1 MSGKS
6 EAKGTKMA
14 NNYRVRVEIEVEEC
28 TEDTTEGPR
37 REDSGVFEWV
47 VSAEQARSIDG
58 IEKIMLETNSEALR
72 DAFAHYLSEV
82 SRQYALEVAGS
93 LEACKVQPYR
103 VDSEMGRVRF
113 DVYWIE
119 QGEDNNG
126 IAGMLFP
133 VLRAREWYRTTGLKE
148 IALVYGTTEESY
160 RQAGELIN
168 RVRHQAN
175 ATPFRTLRENT
186 EYEGQQ
192 IMAFMD
198 QQATEILDRHGF
210 ETDGT
215 PREEAVDYSEQV
227 LVTLPAE
234 QVSQAIQTCAP
245 ESEWIAEM
253 TANPVAYEDPAH
265 SAQISID
272 DVNVKRQKASRKDN
286 QEPAQPHKYVHNTV
300 AHVAHAG
307 ASYIINGVGAIAV
320 LRLILAFLLHNHLLQ
335 YNLLF
340 FVDGQR
346 TLYTAILSAFAW
358 LPALQVILDWYHLEK
373 RCKEQLSLALNGRV
387 IRNSLLDQLRPC
399 LWHGCVDRA
408 IAVLQAVAPHQI
420 KNQEALDTLIEY
432 LLRNRPY
439 IPCYAVRKSLSL
451 RNSSNQGEKAND
463 LVVSDRQKHNGMSW
477 SKPGSVALA
486 ALTSLVKNQEYLRW
500 FHTGTLSFSFCA
512 SC

>member
-1 MSGKS
+1 MMFGKNN
-6 EAKGTKMA
+6 AGGMKMV
-14 NNYRVRVEIEVEEC
+14 NNYRVKIEVKIEEC
-28 TEDTTEGPR
+28 TEDTTERPR
-37 REDSGVFEWV
+37 KEDKGVFEWV
-47 VSAEQARSIDG
+47 VSAEQAQSINA
-58 IEKIMLETNSEALR
+58 IEKIMLQTSSEALR
-72 DAFAHYLSEV
+72 DTLAQHLSEM
-82 SRQYALEVAGS
+82 SQQYVMEVAGT
-93 LEACKVQPYR
+93 LEACQVQPYR
-103 VDSEMGRVRF
+103 VDGEMGRVTF
-113 DVYWIE
+113 EVYGIE
-119 QGEDNNG
+119 DKDG
-126 IAGMLFP
+126 IGTLFP
-133 VLRAREWYRTTGLKE
+133 ALGVREWYRTSGFKE
-148 IALVYGTTEESY
+148 IALVYGTTKESY
-160 RQAGELIN
+160 RQAGALIN
-168 RVRHQAN
+168 RVRHQEN

-192 IMAFMD
+192 IMAYME

-210 ETDGT
+210 ETTGSPSD
-215 PREEAVDYSEQV
+215 EAVDYSEQV

-234 QVSQAIQTCAP
+234 QISRAIQVCAP
-245 ESEWIAEM
+245 EPEWIAEM

-265 SAQISID
+265 SAQISMD
-272 DVNVKRQKASRKDN
+272 DVNVKRQKAGRKDN

-300 AHVAHAG
+300 AHIAHAG
-307 ASYIINGVGAIAV
+307 ASYIINGVGTVAV

-335 YNLLF
+335 YNLIF

-346 TLYTAILSAFAW
+346 TLYTAILSAFTW

-373 RCKEQLSLALNGRV
+373 RCKEQLSLALNGRGV
-387 IRNSLLDQLRPC
+387 RNSLLDQLRPC

-432 LLRNRPY
+432 LLRNRPH

-500 FHTGTLSFSFCA
+500 FQTGTLSFSFCA